1 MTTISLDTP
10 VHDLVTQTP
19 AIIEVM
25 VAMGLDGVTDP
36 KLLNTVGR
44 LMTLRK
50 GAKMKH
56 IDLAALI
63 DQLKAAGFEVQND

>member
-1 MTTISLDTP
+1 MPTINLDTS
-10 VHDLVTQTP
+10 VRDLVAQFP
-19 AIIEVM
+19 AIVEVM

-44 LMTLRK
+44 FMTLRK

-56 IDLAALI
+56 IPIADLVQ
-63 DQLKAAGFEVQND
+63 QLQAAGFEVQND

>member
-36 KLLNTVGR
+36 KLLKTVGR

-56 IDLAALI
+56 IDLADLI